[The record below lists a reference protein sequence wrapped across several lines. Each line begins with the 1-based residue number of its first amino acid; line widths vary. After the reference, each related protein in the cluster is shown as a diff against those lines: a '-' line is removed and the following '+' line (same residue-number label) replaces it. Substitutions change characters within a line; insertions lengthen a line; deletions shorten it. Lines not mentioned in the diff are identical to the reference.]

1 LLKYGTKVIPNDLK
15 KGFGEGVGRETEVA
29 VEVGALSLSLYES
42 ARLTRANLN
51 IEGACN
57 DPLLIIISD
66 FPLCRNH
73 YALKVF
79 YGEEM
84 L

>member
-1 LLKYGTKVIPNDLK
+1 VLS
-15 KGFGEGVGRETEVA
+15 
-29 VEVGALSLSLYES
+29 LSLSLYES